1 MCELIVAMG
10 LGQYKEKFMSE
21 HISGEILL
29 ECDEEMLKD
38 ELDIRSR
45 IHRVRLAKLISG
57 THSVKQFL
65 DT

>member
-10 LGQYKEKFMSE
+10 LDQYKETFMSE

-38 ELDIRSR
+38 ELGIRLK
-45 IHRVRLAKLISG
+45 IHRVRLTKLISG

-65 DT
+65 DS